1 MLNHAGYRWTI
12 RAVHDAWVWAIYEP
26 DGSMAIVSGEA
37 PSRPVAAAMV
47 VRAIARGATAEVSEN
62 ARMAA

>member
-12 RAVHDAWVWAIYEP
+12 RPVADAWVWAIYEP
-26 DGSMAIVSGEA
+26 AGVSAIVSGEA
-37 PSRPVAAAMV
+37 PSRPVAAAMA
-47 VRAIARGATAEVSEN
+47 VRAITRGVTVEASAT